1 MNMTHAL
8 QGYDG
13 KLNFATD
20 CWTSPNHCAF
30 MAVTVHMEVRG
41 MPLCL
46 LLDVVEVAK
55 AHTGMI
61 LVRLVSDRSSCSQT
75 DRPSFEAFEYYLRQ
89 RGRKRYDDRGIE

>member
-61 LVRLVSDRSSCSQT
+61 LADEFKRILEEFRIACKVSK
-75 DRPSFEAFEYYLRQ
+75 RPVKLFS
-89 RGRKRYDDRGIE
+89 D